1 MMRGMA
7 QASVARLPHRRA
19 DWAVHRTQTARRGPQ
34 EGPGTAAKHAALGS
48 AYPSS
53 MNDCFTRQ
61 ILSGYRVWSR
71 RQLSSKS
78 DAL

>member
-1 MMRGMA
+1 VMRGMA
-7 QASVARLPHRRA
+7 QASVARLPHLRV
-19 DWAVHRTQTARRGPQ
+19 DWAVHRTQTARRCPQ
-34 EGPGTAAKHAALGS
+34 EGPGAAAKHAPLRR

-61 ILSGYRVWSR
+61 ILAGYRVWSR